1 MNTRAHPTVFLCVLA
16 ILVLTQVIG
25 GFFLIRQV
33 DAWCAQTTHR
43 MATYTAQE

>member
-1 MNTRAHPTVFLCVLA
+1 MNTRARPTVFLCVLA

-33 DAWCAQTTHR
+33 DAWCAQTTTR
-43 MATYTAQE
+43 MAAYTQE